1 MVWDDPQ
8 LRKDSGEVPKPNVVV
23 GGSILNC
30 ETFSLLNEKTNQV
43 TTHLLYSNYIYK
55 TIVHLFSPLLVSPF
69 RKKEWKKRKKNYITL
84 RPPVF

>member
-30 ETFSLLNEKTNQV
+30 ETFSLLNEKTN
-43 TTHLLYSNYIYK
+43 
-55 TIVHLFSPLLVSPF
+55 
-69 RKKEWKKRKKNYITL
+69 
-84 RPPVF
+84 